1 VETTRTLLNTLTKKL
16 KQEYIDELSKLPF
29 KPKVRE
35 TLIDGFSDG
44 VRNGIQHTVRMLG
57 VTILEK

>member
-1 VETTRTLLNTLTKKL
+1 LLNTLTKRL
-16 KQEYIDELSKLPF
+16 KQEYTDELSKLSF

>member
-1 VETTRTLLNTLTKKL
+1 VETTRTLLNTLTKRL
-16 KQEYIDELSKLPF
+16 KQEYTDELSKLSF